1 MAQAADKR
9 SRSTFSSLR
18 NRDFRYLW
26 AGTCFL
32 SGGHWLQQLT
42 VGWACYEMTRSSI
55 LLGAINGLRFV
66 PFLIFSPLA
75 GVAADRSDRRRLMIT
90 TQWFVLATAL
100 GMAVVAHLEWL
111 EVWHLFAFTLA
122 TGTVWSF
129 SEPVRQALIPDI
141 VPRAEL
147 MNAVALN
154 SAAFNFTKI
163 IGPSVGGGLIALFA
177 LYGSFSVQL
186 AGNFYVQSATYLFV
200 MWMIYRMRVPER
212 VLEAARTSVLS
223 NLREGIRYVWSDPVV
238 FAVMATAMVPRLFAM
253 PYQALLPIFQK
264 DVLQVG
270 PEGLGLMMAA
280 PGLGAM
286 VAMLGVARFAGR
298 VNRPGLLMLTALVLQ
313 GAFLI
318 LFALMRTLTL
328 SLLTLGIVGSFQVMF
343 MSVSNMVLH
352 MTVPDRLRGRVMSI
366 YMLDRGIT
374 PAGAMLAGLSAHF
387 IGAPHTVM
395 AMGVLV
401 LAFAAVVVA
410 FMPSLRKLRA

>member
-1 MAQAADKR
+1 MATA

-32 SGGHWLQQLT
+32 SGGLWIQQVTL
-42 VGWACYEMTRSSI
+42 GWATYEMTRSSI

-75 GVAADRSDRRRLMIT
+75 GVAADRTDRRRLMIT

-100 GMAVVAHLEWL
+100 GMGLVVSLELL
-111 EVWHLFAFTLA
+111 EVWHLFAFTLV
-122 TGTVWSF
+122 TGVVWSF
-129 SEPVRQALIPDI
+129 SEPVRQALIPDV
-141 VPRAEL
+141 VPREEL

-154 SAAFNFTKI
+154 SAAFNFTKV
-163 IGPSVGGGLIALFA
+163 IGPSVGGVLIVLF
-177 LYGSFSVQL
+177 GL
-186 AGNFYVQSATYLFV
+186 AGNFYIQSATYLFV
-200 MWMIYRMRVPER
+200 MWMIYRMKVPER
-212 VLEAARTSVLS
+212 VREATGSSVLS
-223 NLREGIRYVWSDPVV
+223 NLREGIRYVWSDPLT

-270 PEGLGLMMAA
+270 PDGLGLMMAA

-286 VAMLGVARFAGR
+286 LAMLSVAHFASR
-298 VNRPGLLMLTALVLQ
+298 VNRPGLLMIAGLVMQ

-318 LFALMRTLTL
+318 LFAFMRTLPM
-328 SLLTLGIVGSFQVMF
+328 SLLMLVVVGGFQVMF

-374 PAGAMLAGLSAHF
+374 PAGALLAGVSAHF
-387 IGAPHTVM
+387 IGAPHTVV
-395 AMGVLV
+395 AMGAIVLV
-401 LAFAAVVVA
+401 LAAVVVA
-410 FMPSLRKLRA
+410 FLPSLRKVRA

>member
-1 MAQAADKR
+1 MAAA

-18 NRDFRYLW
+18 NLDFRYLW

-32 SGGHWLQQLT
+32 SGGLWIQQVT
-42 VGWACYEMTRSSI
+42 VGWATYEMTRSSI

-75 GVAADRSDRRRLMIT
+75 GVAADRTDRRRLMIT
-90 TQWFVLATAL
+90 TQWFILATAL
-100 GMAVVAHLEWL
+100 GMGLVVSLELL
-111 EVWHLFAFTLA
+111 EVWHLFAFTLV
-122 TGTVWSF
+122 TGVVWSF
-129 SEPVRQALIPDI
+129 SEPVRQALIPDV
-141 VPRAEL
+141 VPREEL

-163 IGPSVGGGLIALFA
+163 IGPSVGGVLIVLF
-177 LYGSFSVQL
+177 GL
-186 AGNFYVQSATYLFV
+186 AGNFYIQSATYLFV
-200 MWMIYRMRVPER
+200 MWMIYRMKVPER
-212 VLEAARTSVLS
+212 VREASASSVLS
-223 NLREGIRYVWSDPVV
+223 NLREGIRYVWSDPLT

-270 PEGLGLMMAA
+270 PDGLGLMMAA

-286 VAMLGVARFAGR
+286 LAMLSIAHFASR
-298 VNRPGLLMLTALVLQ
+298 VNRPGLLMIAGLVMQ

-318 LFALMRTLTL
+318 LFAFMRTLPMA
-328 SLLTLGIVGSFQVMF
+328 LLMLVVVGSFQVMF

-374 PAGAMLAGLSAHF
+374 PAGALLAGISAHF
-387 IGAPHTVM
+387 IGAPFTVV
-395 AMGVLV
+395 AMGAIVLV
-401 LAFAAVVVA
+401 LAAVVVA
-410 FMPSLRKLRA
+410 FLPSLRKVRA

>member
-1 MAQAADKR
+1 MSTPG

-26 AGTCFL
+26 AGTCFI
-32 SGGHWLQQLT
+32 SGGLWIQQVTL
-42 VGWACYEMTRSSI
+42 GWAIYEMTRSSI
-55 LLGAINGLRFV
+55 LLGALNGLRFV

-100 GMAVVAHLEWL
+100 GMGVVVSLEWL
-111 EVWHLFAFTLA
+111 EVWHLFVFTLV
-122 TGTVWSF
+122 TGVVWSF
-129 SEPVRQALIPDI
+129 SEPVRQALIPDV

-163 IGPSVGGGLIALFA
+163 IGPSVGGVLIAVF
-177 LYGSFSVQL
+177 GL
-186 AGNFYVQSATYLFV
+186 AGNFYIQSATYLFV
-200 MWMIYRMRVPER
+200 LWMIYRMRVPGQVR
-212 VLEAARTSVLS
+212 DAAGSSILS
-223 NLREGIRYVWSDPVV
+223 NLREGIRYVWSDPVT
-238 FAVMATAMVPRLFAM
+238 FAVMTTAMVPRLFAM

-270 PEGLGLMMAA
+270 PDGLGLMMAA

-286 VAMLGVARFAGR
+286 LAMLSVAHFASR
-298 VNRPGLLMLTALVLQ
+298 VSRPGLLMIAGLVLQ

-318 LFALMRTLTL
+318 LFALMRTLPL
-328 SLLTLGIVGSFQVMF
+328 ALVMLVVVGGFQVLF

-352 MTVPDRLRGRVMSI
+352 MTVPDPLRGRVMSI

-374 PAGAMLAGLSAHF
+374 PAGALLAGISAHF
-387 IGAPHTVM
+387 IGAPHTTV
-395 AMGVLV
+395 AMGALV
-401 LAFAAVVVA
+401 LALAAVVTA
-410 FMPSLRKLRA
+410 FMPSLRKVRA

>member
-1 MAQAADKR
+1 MAAA

-32 SGGHWLQQLT
+32 SGGLWIQQVTL
-42 VGWACYEMTRSSI
+42 GWATYEMTRSSI

-75 GVAADRSDRRRLMIT
+75 GVAADRTDRRRLMIT

-100 GMAVVAHLEWL
+100 GMGLVVSLELL
-111 EVWHLFAFTLA
+111 EVWHLFAFTLV
-122 TGTVWSF
+122 TGVVWSF
-129 SEPVRQALIPDI
+129 SEPVRQALIPDV
-141 VPRAEL
+141 VPREEL

-154 SAAFNFTKI
+154 SAAFNFTKV
-163 IGPSVGGGLIALFA
+163 IGPSVGGMLIVLF
-177 LYGSFSVQL
+177 GL
-186 AGNFYVQSATYLFV
+186 AGNFYIQSATYLFV
-200 MWMIYRMRVPER
+200 MWMIYRMKVPER
-212 VLEAARTSVLS
+212 VRDAAGSSVLS
-223 NLREGIRYVWSDPVV
+223 NLREGIRYVWSDPLT

-270 PEGLGLMMAA
+270 ADGLGLMMAA

-286 VAMLGVARFAGR
+286 LAMLSIAHFASR
-298 VNRPGLLMLTALVLQ
+298 VNRLGLLMIAGLVMQ

-318 LFALMRTLTL
+318 LFAFMRTLPM
-328 SLLTLGIVGSFQVMF
+328 SLLMLVIVGGFQVMF

-374 PAGAMLAGLSAHF
+374 PAGALLAGVSAHF
-387 IGAPHTVM
+387 IGAPHTVA
-395 AMGVLV
+395 AMGAIVLV
-401 LAFAAVVVA
+401 LAAVVVA
-410 FMPSLRKLRA
+410 FLPSLRKVRA

>member
-1 MAQAADKR
+1 MPTA

-18 NRDFRYLW
+18 NRDFRFLW

-32 SGGHWLQQLT
+32 SGGLWIQQVTL
-42 VGWACYEMTRSSI
+42 GWATYEMTGSSI

-75 GVAADRSDRRRLMIT
+75 GVAADRTDRRRLMMT
-90 TQWFVLATAL
+90 TQWCVLLTAL
-100 GMAVVAHLEWL
+100 GMGAVVSLELL
-111 EVWHLFAFTLA
+111 EVWHLFAFTLV
-122 TGTVWSF
+122 TGVVWSF
-129 SEPVRQALIPDI
+129 SEPVRQALIPDV

-163 IGPSVGGGLIALFA
+163 IGPSVGGVLIVAF
-177 LYGSFSVQL
+177 GL
-186 AGNFYVQSATYLFV
+186 AGNFYIQSATYLFV
-200 MWMIYRMRVPER
+200 LWMIYRMHVPER
-212 VLEAARTSVLS
+212 ISEAARSSVLS

-238 FAVMATAMVPRLFAM
+238 FSVMATAMIPRLFAM

-270 PEGLGLMMAA
+270 ADGLGLMMAA

-286 VAMLGVARFAGR
+286 LAMLSVAHFASR
-298 VNRPGLLMLTALVLQ
+298 VSRPGLLMLAALVLQ
-313 GAFLI
+313 GVFLA
-318 LFALMRTLTL
+318 LFALVRTL
-328 SLLTLGIVGSFQVMF
+328 SLALVTLVVVGGFQVLF

-352 MTVPDRLRGRVMSI
+352 MTVPDQLRGRVMSI

-374 PAGAMLAGLSAHF
+374 PAGALLAGISAHF
-387 IGAPHTVM
+387 VGAPYTVM
-395 AMGVLV
+395 GMGALV
-401 LAFAAVVVA
+401 LALAAVVIL
-410 FMPSLRKLRA
+410 FLPGLRKVRA